1 MAQAVRRGHN
11 DGGRDVSFK
20 RRTVAIED
28 DKDLTR
34 ILLVEDH
41 ASFRQALAFMFEREP
56 EFKVIEQASTLAEAR
71 RLSGESLKNVDV
83 AVVDLGLPDGDGLNL
98 VEDFSSSVPRIT
110 TLVLSASLE
119 PGRLA
124 RAVEAGAAGVLHKS
138 SPIKEI
144 VDAVRRLKAGEAL
157 LSSGEIVEMLR
168 LIGRERQEE
177 HDVRRAIEQ
186 LTPRER
192 EVLQALAEGLESKEI
207 ADRLKI
213 TVETERT
220 HMVNIL
226 HKLNVHSRLQAL
238 VIAARYGLVQIR

>member
-1 MAQAVRRGHN
+1 
-11 DGGRDVSFK
+11 
-20 RRTVAIED
+20 
-28 DKDLTR
+28 
-34 ILLVEDH
+34 
-41 ASFRQALAFMFEREP
+41 MFEREP
-56 EFKVIEQASTLAEAR
+56 EFRVIEQASTLAEAR

-98 VEDFSSSVPRIT
+98 VEDFSSSGPRIT

-138 SPIKEI
+138 TPIKEI

-157 LSSGEIVEMLR
+157 LSSGEIIEMLR

-192 EVLQALAEGLESKEI
+192 EVLQALAEGLESREI
-207 ADRLKI
+207 AERLNI

>member
-1 MAQAVRRGHN
+1 
-11 DGGRDVSFK
+11 
-20 RRTVAIED
+20 
-28 DKDLTR
+28 
-34 ILLVEDH
+34 
-41 ASFRQALAFMFEREP
+41 MFEREP

-110 TLVLSASLE
+110 TLILSASLE

-138 SPIKEI
+138 TPIKEI

-157 LSSGEIVEMLR
+157 LSSGEIIEMLR
-168 LIGRERQEE
+168 LVGRERQEE

-186 LTPRER
+186 LTARER

-207 ADRLKI
+207 ADRLNI